1 MVVTVATKLSRE
13 CLRASDTGR
22 WLQHGKSSQGIAE
35 SSKTL
40 KIDSLTALFFMG
52 RKYNCGINKR
62 ILKVSKIDHH

>member
-1 MVVTVATKLSRE
+1 MRHVFLTL
-13 CLRASDTGR
+13 
-22 WLQHGKSSQGIAE
+22 GIAE